1 MTPPEILQPQ
11 ASELGALVRALHA
24 EGRPWLPAG
33 QASRLG
39 WGAAVSSACTVVRS
53 SALNRILEHN
63 PGDFTIRVEAGTP
76 LDAVQ
81 QALAEHG
88 QWLAVDQPWGS
99 GALGGGSIGGLVAR
113 GLTGGYRQRYLGIRD
128 QLIGIG
134 LMRADGVSAK
144 AGGQVVKNVA
154 GYDLMRLFCG
164 SWGSLGLITEVTL
177 RSMPLPP
184 QRSGLLVQG
193 PLSQLAPLGEWL
205 LGSSLTPERID
216 WWSPALAAAAGL
228 APQPLL
234 LLGLASVDALNL
246 AEQQTAIAAQTALAC
261 EVLTPERLGE
271 LLAVAGGGEAP
282 APAWLL
288 RLGVDPARVPLL
300 LAAPEWQGVPLEIGA
315 GSGLGVAWAGGP
327 GDSFH
332 AAQGTLNPDQVANL
346 RRRCLALGGHL
357 TVLSQ
362 PEGDRLTAWEDAPS
376 RPLIERIKDQFDR
389 LGQLAPGRLPGVAR
403 AAGHPPRPHAREPGP
418 GPRPGSQD

>member
-1 MTPPEILQPQ
+1 MTALEILQPQ
-11 ASELGALVRALHA
+11 ATELAGLVRALHA
-24 EGRPWLPAG
+24 EARPWLPAG

-39 WGAAVSSACTVVRS
+39 WGASVTPECTVVSS

-76 LDAVQ
+76 LDSVQ
-81 QALAEHG
+81 QSLAEQG
-88 QWLAVDQPWGS
+88 QWLAVDRPWGS

-154 GYDLMRLFCG
+154 GYDLMRLFTG

-177 RSMPLPP
+177 RTMPQPP
-184 QRSGLLVQG
+184 RRSGLLVQG
-193 PLSQLAPLGEWL
+193 PLSQLTPLVEWL

-216 WWSPALAAAAGL
+216 WWSPALAAAAGF
-228 APQPLL
+228 APLPLL
-234 LLGLASVDALNL
+234 LLGLASVDALTM
-246 AEQQTAIAAQTALAC
+246 AEQQSAIAAQTALAC
-261 EVLTPERLGE
+261 EVLTAEQLGE
-271 LLAVAGGGEAP
+271 LLALAGGGEAP
-282 APAWLL
+282 PPVWLL
-288 RLGVDPARVPLL
+288 RLGVNPAQAPLL
-300 LAAPEWQGVPLEIGA
+300 LAAPELQGIPLELGA
-315 GSGLGVAWAGGP
+315 GSGLGVAWAAAP
-327 GDSFH
+327 GDPQ
-332 AAQGTLNPDQVANL
+332 ATAGALNADQVASL

-362 PEGDRLTAWEDAPS
+362 PEGSLLNAWEDAPS
-376 RPLIERIKDQFDR
+376 RPLIERIKDQFDG
-389 LGQLAPGRLPGVAR
+389 LGQLAPGRLPGVAQ
-403 AAGHPPRPHAREPGP
+403 AAGHPPQAPCLKAKPWTHA
-418 GPRPGSQD
+418 

>member
-1 MTPPEILQPQ
+1 MTAPEILQPQ
-11 ASELGALVRALHA
+11 ATELAALVQALHA
-24 EGRPWLPAG
+24 EARPWLPAG

-39 WGAAVSSACTVVRS
+39 WGAAVTPPACTVVS
-53 SALNRILEHN
+53 SRALGRILEHN

-76 LDAVQ
+76 LETVQ
-81 QALAEHG
+81 QALGEQG
-88 QWLAVDQPWGS
+88 QWLAVDRPWGS

-113 GLTGGYRQRYLGIRD
+113 GLTGGYRQKYLGIRD

-154 GYDLMRLFCG
+154 GYDLMRLFTG

-177 RSMPLPP
+177 RTMPLPP

-193 PLSQLAPLGEWL
+193 PMSQLTHLGEWL

-228 APQPLL
+228 APLPLL
-234 LLGLASVDALNL
+234 LLGLASVDALSM
-246 AEQQTAIAAQTALAC
+246 AEQQAAIAAQTALAC
-261 EVLTPERLGE
+261 EVLTSARLGE

-282 APAWLL
+282 PPAWLL
-288 RLGVDPARVPLL
+288 RLGVNPAQAPLL
-300 LAAPEWQGVPLEIGA
+300 LAAPELQGIPLDLGA
-315 GSGLGVAWAGGP
+315 GSGLGVAWAGAP
-327 GDSFH
+327 TDHSPS
-332 AAQGTLNPDQVANL
+332 AQRGLNPDQVSSL
-346 RRRCLALGGHL
+346 RQRCLALGGHL

-362 PEGDRLTAWEDAPS
+362 PEGSRLNAWEDAPS
-376 RPLIERIKDQFDR
+376 RPLIERIKEQFDG
-389 LGQLAPGRLPGVAR
+389 LGQLAPGRLPGVAQT
-403 AAGHPPRPHAREPGP
+403 AGHPPRPHA
-418 GPRPGSQD
+418 

>member
-1 MTPPEILQPQ
+1 MTAPAILQPQ
-11 ASELGALVRALHA
+11 ATELAALVPALHA
-24 EGRPWLPAG
+24 EASPWLPAG
-33 QASRLG
+33 QTSRLG
-39 WGAAVSSACTVVRS
+39 WGAAVTPACTVVS
-53 SALNRILEHN
+53 SGALSRILEHN

-76 LDAVQ
+76 LETVQ

-88 QWLAVDQPWGS
+88 QWLAVDRPWGS

-113 GLTGGYRQRYLGIRD
+113 GLTGGYRQKYLGIRD

-154 GYDLMRLFCG
+154 GYDLMRLFTG

-177 RSMPLPP
+177 RTMPLPP
-184 QRSGLLVQG
+184 RRGGLLVQG
-193 PLSQLAPLGEWL
+193 PLDQLAPLAEWL

-216 WWSPALAAAAGL
+216 WWSPALAVAAGL
-228 APQPLL
+228 APLPLL
-234 LLGLASVDALNL
+234 LLGLASVDGQTM

-261 EVLTPERLGE
+261 DVLTPERQGE

-282 APAWLL
+282 PPTWLL

-300 LAAPEWQGVPLEIGA
+300 LAAPELRGIRLELGA
-315 GSGLGVAWAGGP
+315 GSGLGIAWADAP
-327 GDSFH
+327 GASSLP
-332 AAQGTLNPDQVANL
+332 AQGELNPEQVANL

-362 PEGDRLTAWEDAPS
+362 PEGGSLNAWEDAPS
-376 RPLIERIKDQFDR
+376 RPLIERIKDQFDG

-403 AAGHPPRPHAREPGP
+403 VAGHAPSPHA
-418 GPRPGSQD
+418 

>member
-1 MTPPEILQPQ
+1 MTAPAILQPQ
-11 ASELGALVRALHA
+11 ATELAALVQALHA
-24 EGRPWLPAG
+24 EARPWLPAG

-39 WGAAVSSACTVVRS
+39 WGAAVAPACTVVS
-53 SALNRILEHN
+53 SKALNRILEHN

-76 LDAVQ
+76 LETVQ
-81 QALAEHG
+81 QALAEQG
-88 QWLAVDQPWGS
+88 QWLAVDRPWGS

-154 GYDLMRLFCG
+154 GYDLMRLFTG

-177 RSMPLPP
+177 RTMPLPP
-184 QRSGLLVQG
+184 RRSGLLVQG
-193 PLSQLAPLGEWL
+193 PLSQLTPLGEWL
-205 LGSSLTPERID
+205 LNSSLTPERID

-228 APQPLL
+228 APLPLL
-234 LLGLASVDALNL
+234 LLGLASVDALTM
-246 AEQQTAIAAQTALAC
+246 AAQQTAIAAQTDLAC
-261 EVLTPERLGE
+261 EVLTAERLGE

-282 APAWLL
+282 PPAWLL
-288 RLGVDPARVPLL
+288 RPGVNPAQAPAL
-300 LAAPEWQGVPLEIGA
+300 LAAPELRGIALELGA
-315 GSGLGVAWAGGP
+315 GSGLGVAWAGAP
-327 GDSFH
+327 GDSR
-332 AAQGTLNPDQVANL
+332 AAQGTLNPDEVASL

-357 TVLSQ
+357 TILSQ
-362 PEGDRLTAWEDAPS
+362 PEGSLLNAWEDAPS
-376 RPLIERIKDQFDR
+376 RPLIERIKDQFDG

-403 AAGHPPRPHAREPGP
+403 AAGHPPGPHA
-418 GPRPGSQD
+418 

>member
-1 MTPPEILQPQ
+1 MTAPAILQPQ
-11 ASELGALVRALHA
+11 ATELTALVQALHA
-24 EGRPWLPAG
+24 EALPWLPAG

-39 WGAAVSSACTVVRS
+39 WGAAVSPACTVVS
-53 SALNRILEHN
+53 SRALNRILEHN

-76 LDAVQ
+76 LDFVQ

-88 QWLAVDQPWGS
+88 QWLAVDRPWGS
-99 GALGGGSIGGLVAR
+99 GTLGGGSIGGLVAR

-154 GYDLMRLFCG
+154 GYDLMRLFTG

-177 RSMPLPP
+177 RTMPLPLR
-184 QRSGLLVQG
+184 RSGLLVQG
-193 PLSQLAPLGEWL
+193 PLSQLVPLGEWL

-228 APQPLL
+228 APLPLL
-234 LLGLASVDALNL
+234 LLGLASVDAPTM

-261 EVLTPERLGE
+261 EVLTAERLGE
-271 LLAVAGGGEAP
+271 LLAVAGGGEATP
-282 APAWLL
+282 PAWLL
-288 RLGVDPARVPLL
+288 RPGVNPAQAPLL
-300 LAAPEWQGVPLEIGA
+300 LAAPELRGIPLELGA
-315 GSGLGVAWAGGP
+315 GSGLGIAWAGAP
-327 GDSFH
+327 GDGRDAH
-332 AAQGTLNPDQVANL
+332 GPLNPDQVASL
-346 RRRCLALGGHL
+346 GQRCLALGGHL

-362 PEGDRLTAWEDAPS
+362 PEGSRLNAWEDAPS
-376 RPLIERIKDQFDR
+376 RPLIERIKDQFDG

-403 AAGHPPRPHAREPGP
+403 VAGQPTRPHV
-418 GPRPGSQD
+418 